1 MKVFSK
7 LIFINK
13 STDLIKFRYVKEHET
28 TDSTW
33 GFINGE
39 VPKEF
44 EDREYKWIEASNSEL
59 SCNQMK
65 IVILNKIKSIVNGV
79 DINQEDISIQE

>member
-1 MKVFSK
+1 MWGNMKAKRVNLHAQMKVFSK

-13 STDLIKFRYVKEHET
+13 SANSIKFKYVKEHET

-44 EDREYKWIEASNSEL
+44 EDREYK
-59 SCNQMK
+59 
-65 IVILNKIKSIVNGV
+65 
-79 DINQEDISIQE
+79 

>member
-1 MKVFSK
+1 MWGDMKAKRLNLHAQMKVFSK

-28 TDSTW
+28 TNSTW

-39 VPKEF
+39 ISKEF
-44 EDREYKWIEASNSEL
+44 EDREYK
-59 SCNQMK
+59 
-65 IVILNKIKSIVNGV
+65 
-79 DINQEDISIQE
+79 